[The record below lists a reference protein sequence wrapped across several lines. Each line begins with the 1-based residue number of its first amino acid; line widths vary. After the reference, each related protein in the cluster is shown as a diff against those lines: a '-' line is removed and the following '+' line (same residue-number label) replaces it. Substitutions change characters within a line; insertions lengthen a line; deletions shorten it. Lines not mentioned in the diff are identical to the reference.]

1 MTVVGHTLAVSEDGI
16 VALGISETPFDP
28 HDPVSIKI
36 TGVPSDAALSAG
48 TNNHDGSWTLTPPQ
62 LSDLTLTAGEVTQA
76 TLTVTATNTLGT
88 TASSSTSIALTVNP
102 VAPTLAI
109 VGDELAVGA
118 NKTVA
123 LGISETPFDSHDSIS
138 ITIAGVP
145 SDATLSAGTS
155 NGDGT
160 WTLTPEQLKGLT
172 LTAGEPTQATLTV
185 TATNTEGQTAFTSDG
200 IALTVVNPFI
210 SFSDGQTNFNQAQY
224 NGPTIGNGGPP

>member
-1 MTVVGHTLAVSEDGI
+1 MTGAVLPVAPTVTVVGHTLAVSEDGI

-123 LGISETPFDSHDSIS
+123 LGISETPFDLPR
-138 ITIAGVP
+138 TRYP
-145 SDATLSAGTS
+145 SQSPGFPRTQPCQ
-155 NGDGT
+155 
-160 WTLTPEQLKGLT
+160 PE
-172 LTAGEPTQATLTV
+172 PV
-185 TATNTEGQTAFTSDG
+185 TATEPGRSHR
-200 IALTVVNPFI
+200 
-210 SFSDGQTNFNQAQY
+210 SS
-224 NGPTIGNGGPP
+224 

>member
-1 MTVVGHTLAVSEDGI
+1 MSQTTGAVLPVAPTVTVVGHTLAVSEDGI

-123 LGISETPFDSHDSIS
+123 LGISETPFDS
-138 ITIAGVP
+138 TTRYP
-145 SDATLSAGTS
+145 SQSPGFPRTQPCQPEPVTATEPGR
-155 NGDGT
+155 
-160 WTLTPEQLKGLT
+160 TPEQLKGLT

-185 TATNTEGQTAFTSDG
+185 TATNTEGRPLSHLTASR
-200 IALTVVNPFI
+200 
-210 SFSDGQTNFNQAQY
+210 
-224 NGPTIGNGGPP
+224 